1 MNNVTEYY
9 WDISQ
14 ITIDNKSLY
23 NATEDSYFI
32 EANAINNCCVTTT
45 EPNFSK
51 YLEALE
57 NDRIG
62 LLAFLFLFSF
72 ATVFGN
78 SLVILAVIRE
88 RYLHTST
95 NYFVT
100 SLAVADCLVG
110 LVVMPFSALYEVLE
124 NTWFFGTDWCDIWR
138 SLDVLFSTASIL
150 NLCVISLDRYWA
162 ITDPFSY
169 PMRMTRRKAAALI
182 GVVWVCSGAISFPA
196 IVWWRAAREGDMPA
210 YKCTFTEHLGYLVFS
225 STISFYLPLLV
236 MVFTYC
242 RIYRAAVVQTRSL
255 KLGTKQVLMASGELQ
270 LTLRIHR
277 GGTTREGHHQHHH
290 HHSATATS
298 TPEEP
303 EEEPLSAL
311 HNNGLAVARH
321 RHMGKNFSLSRKLAK
336 FAKEKKAAKT
346 LGIVMGVFIICWLP
360 FFVVNLLSGFCI
372 QCIEHEEIVS
382 AVVTWLGWI
391 NSSMNPV
398 IYACWSRDFRR

>member
-1 MNNVTEYY
+1 MINVTEYY
-9 WDISQ
+9 WDYSQ
-14 ITIDNKSLY
+14 LMIFNNNNLTS
-23 NATEDSYFI
+23 
-32 EANAINNCCVTTT
+32 INTTDEPPVLIFNNTNLINFYSNCCLTTPTVASIT
-45 EPNFSK
+45 EPNFTQ
-51 YLEALE
+51 YLQELE
-57 NDRIG
+57 SDRVS
-62 LLAFLFLFSF
+62 LLIFLFLFSF

-110 LVVMPFSALYEVLE
+110 LVVMPFSALYEVLQ
-124 NTWFFGTDWCDIWR
+124 NTWFFGTDWCDTWR

-169 PMRMTRRKAAALI
+169 PMKMTRNRAVVLIAA
-182 GVVWVCSGAISFPA
+182 VWFCSSLISFPA
-196 IVWWRAAREGDMPA
+196 IVFWRAVRAGTVSSAHTRPFVSGSVIFLNIFTQMPM

-242 RIYRAAVVQTRSL
+242 RIYRAAAEQTRSL
-255 KLGTKQVLMASGELQ
+255 KLGTKQVLMTSGEMQ

-277 GGTTREGHHQHHH
+277 GGTTREGHHHNTTQN
-290 HHSATATS
+290 TANS

-303 EEEPLSAL
+303 DEEPLSAL
-311 HNNGLAVARH
+311 HNNGIRH
-321 RHMGKNFSLSRKLAK
+321 RHLGKNFSLSRKLAK

-346 LGIVMGVFIICWLP
+346 LGIVMGKVQ
-360 FFVVNLLSGFCI
+360 VN
-372 QCIEHEEIVS
+372 
-382 AVVTWLGWI
+382 
-391 NSSMNPV
+391 
-398 IYACWSRDFRR
+398 

>member
-1 MNNVTEYY
+1 MVNVSDQLEYVLLKNNNYT
-9 WDISQ
+9 
-14 ITIDNKSLY
+14 TY
-23 NATEDSYFI
+23 NYSDEPPILIFNNT
-32 EANAINNCCVTTT
+32 NLINFYSNCCVSTIVPTTTTT
-45 EPNFSK
+45 EPNFTQ
-51 YLEALE
+51 YLQGLPS
-57 NDRIG
+57 DRIS
-62 LLAFLFLFSF
+62 LLIFLILFSF

-88 RYLHTST
+88 RYLHTAT

-110 LVVMPFSALYEVLE
+110 LVVMPFSALYEVLQ
-124 NTWFFGTDWCDIWR
+124 NTWFFGTDWCDTWR

-169 PMRMTRRKAAALI
+169 PMKMSRNRAAALI
-182 GVVWVCSGAISFPA
+182 AAVWICSSLISFPA
-196 IVWWRAAREGDMPA
+196 IVFWRHVRVGPMPE

-242 RIYRAAVVQTRSL
+242 RIYRAAAEQTRSF
-255 KLGTKQVLMASGELQ
+255 KRGTKQVLMTSGEMQ

-277 GGTTREGHHQHHH
+277 GGTTREVHHQ
-290 HHSATATS
+290 ATANS

-303 EEEPLSAL
+303 DEEPLSAL
-311 HNNGLAVARH
+311 HNNGIRH
-321 RHMGKNFSLSRKLAK
+321 RQIGGKNFSLSRKLAK

-346 LGIVMGVFIICWLP
+346 LGIVMGKQLP
-360 FFVVNLLSGFCI
+360 LL
-372 QCIEHEEIVS
+372 
-382 AVVTWLGWI
+382 L
-391 NSSMNPV
+391 
-398 IYACWSRDFRR
+398 